1 MSDRWH
7 LVKNLAA
14 CVSVQLTQSLTQ
26 LRRAEQAEA
35 NTFDEQQP
43 SPQRQSHPRT
53 RAEKRAQHARQAERT
68 ARYEQ
73 IMALQQQGMK
83 SIEIADHM
91 GMAPRTVREWL
102 DRGDIPYSGSRK
114 PRTRLIDPYKTYLL
128 ERWQQGCREAS
139 TTGKRTE
146 NKRV

>member
-1 MSDRWH
+1 
-7 LVKNLAA
+7 
-14 CVSVQLTQSLTQ
+14 
-26 LRRAEQAEA
+26 
-35 NTFDEQQP
+35 NTFDKQQP
-43 SPQRQSHPRT
+43 SPERQSHPRT

-83 SIEIADHM
+83 SIEIAAHM

-114 PRTRLIDPYKTYLL
+114 PRPRFIDPYQIYLR
-128 ERWQQGCREAS
+128 ERWQQGCRQGAQLERELRAKGYKGSPRAIYRYLETLEALS
-139 TTGKRTE
+139 FSVHKSGSPE
-146 NKRV
+146 